1 MEAFWR
7 RDHILW
13 GQGGDRPGLHIYD
26 LDSHQ
31 KNHECSLPAGQS
43 VYSLDISPDG
53 SRLAAGTKSDLLYHA
68 HCWQQTEQDDQIQ
81 FSKIVQGYAVL
92 SVCFFDPDRVVAA
105 DVSGRS
111 LLWHLEDTR
120 HPRELPT
127 GCCKVYSLFRL
138 GDGSLAGL
146 TLEGKLL
153 IWKWPARRIA
163 REIDI
168 PLAPEHSALVK
179 PVYWP
184 AAGVWAWPGRN
195 GIIVL
200 WQCDSDEVSIIE
212 AHNCDVYAVSVC
224 GDGLVTVGRKDG
236 ALKIWNFPDTDP
248 AQQYTSPLGV
258 IAATAWTDPQPNLI
272 LADDR
277 GSAGLYTVNA
287 GALHF
292 IQGLHGRD
300 FRVFFGPD
308 QACLESA
315 VSQRKTQRAQD
326 LAYEIRTI
334 NQDREPIDTKELH
347 DELVQMGYEHVSLE
361 LRAEDA
367 RRRDDVISELRYS
380 KQIAGLIS
388 FGEPGAEKFFLRYI
402 ELLELLWQHVI
413 AHKLGERLME
423 RYPCDE
429 LVESVRRLQRY
440 AECLN
445 AGTSVIESELSLDVL
460 TRAAEIMAT
469 PLRGRYNIAQHDPIY
484 TNVLGLSPSDL
495 IEGYNRLSA
504 EYPDVRVPQ
513 AKQVTVSWLS
523 AAQVESI
530 NMIIFDG
537 VRSSPVPG
545 LEFALKIYDA
555 GLQTILVPVA
565 LFNADSARET
575 APSEYISKW
584 QPHGLQNETTAN
596 GWLLA
601 TEQLVRQAV
610 GIIINQKRRRPAPF
624 SAAENGIAS
633 NNILTSKKTWSTS
646 PDQNG
651 IHVT

>member
-31 KNHECSLPAGQS
+31 TNHECSLPKGQS

-68 HCWQQTEQDDQIQ
+68 HCLQQTEEDDRIE

-105 DVSGRS
+105 DVSGRC

-138 GDGSLAGL
+138 ADGSLAGL
-146 TLEGKLL
+146 TLDGKLL
-153 IWKWPARRIA
+153 TWKWPARRIA
-163 REIDI
+163 REIDV

-200 WQCDSDEVSIIE
+200 WQCDSDELSIIE
-212 AHNCDVYAVSVC
+212 AHSCDVYAVSVC

-236 ALKIWNFPDTDP
+236 ALKIWIFPGTDP
-248 AQQYTSPLGV
+248 AQQYTAPLGV
-258 IAATAWTDPQPNLI
+258 IAATAWTDPEPNLI

-287 GALHF
+287 GSLCF
-292 IQGLHGRD
+292 IHGLQGRD

-308 QACLESA
+308 QTCLDSA
-315 VSQRKTQRAQD
+315 VNQRKAQRAQD
-326 LAYEIRTI
+326 LADEIRSI
-334 NQDREPIDTKELH
+334 NRDREPIDAKELH
-347 DELVQMGYEHVSLE
+347 DELVRLGYEHVSLE
-361 LRAEDA
+361 LRAEVA
-367 RRRDDVISELRYS
+367 RQRDDLISELKYS
-380 KQIAGLIS
+380 KQIAELIS
-388 FGEPGAEKFFLRYI
+388 YGEPGAEKFFLRYI
-402 ELLELLWQHVI
+402 ELLELLWQHVM
-413 AHKLGERLME
+413 ANKLGEQLVE
-423 RYPCDE
+423 RYPYDE
-429 LVESVRRLQRY
+429 VAESVRRLQRY
-440 AECLN
+440 SECLK
-445 AGTSVIESELSLDVL
+445 AGNFVIESELSLDVL
-460 TRAAEIMAT
+460 TRAAQIMGT
-469 PLRGRYNIAQHDPIY
+469 PLRGRYNIAQHDPIH
-484 TNVLGLSPSDL
+484 TDVLGLSPSDL
-495 IEGYNRLSA
+495 IEGYHRLCA
-504 EYPDVRVPQ
+504 EYRDMRVPQ

-523 AAQVESI
+523 TAQIEHV
-530 NMIIFDG
+530 NMVIFDG
-537 VRSSPVPG
+537 VRSSPVLG

-575 APSEYISKW
+575 ASPEYISKW
-584 QPHGLQNETTAN
+584 QPYGLQNETAAN

-610 GIIINQKRRRPAPF
+610 GVIINQKRRRPAPF
-624 SAAENGIAS
+624 SAAENGIVS
-633 NNILTSKKTWSTS
+633 DDSLTSEKTGGAL
-646 PDQNG
+646 PYQNG
-651 IHVT
+651 I